1 MSNDSELF
9 IGQPLAGEMSR
20 GSLVP
25 LYEAKMVHHYDH
37 RYGTYEGQTE
47 AQASQG
53 ILPKMTI
60 QQHSNSWIFPTPRYW
75 VQASAVNH
83 RLESQWHRPWVFG
96 WRRSSRSGDYR
107 SIIASVVPRVGIG
120 DSFFLMFFDEL
131 FRRQGPGLIASMQ
144 SLILDY
150 TARQKLGGTNC
161 SFYIIKQL
169 PVPPPS
175 AYDAPTPWHRSTSL
189 AEWILPRVLE
199 LTYTAWDLV
208 GFARDHGYDGP
219 PYRWDEERRFWL
231 RAELDAAYFHLYG
244 LAPDE
249 VDHVMESFWLVRQRD
264 EKAHDSYRTK
274 VAILDLY
281 QRMADAA
288 AKSSEYQTVLDPP
301 PADPSIAH
309 PPLTPEQAEQLA
321 PILARALAAPLSE
334 PAQADPAPKPK
345 PKPKSKPSKPL
356 APAEPP
362 PIDDGPLFS
371 RPVDY
376 AAAAN
381 AAPTSI
387 AADAPALTPDMSA
400 VLQALRHANA
410 PLTQPELLT
419 TTGLDAKRWKSAL
432 DALLDLGLVAKTG
445 RGRGVK
451 YLSVK

>member
-1 MSNDSELF
+1 
-9 IGQPLAGEMSR
+9 
-20 GSLVP
+20 
-25 LYEAKMVHHYDH
+25 
-37 RYGTYEGQTE
+37 
-47 AQASQG
+47 
-53 ILPKMTI
+53 
-60 QQHSNSWIFPTPRYW
+60 
-75 VQASAVNH
+75 
-83 RLESQWHRPWVFG
+83 
-96 WRRSSRSGDYR
+96 
-107 SIIASVVPRVGIG
+107 
-120 DSFFLMFFDEL
+120 MFFDEL